1 MVFTKTTKKINKK
14 IGMALMSC
22 ALVFT
27 SFNFSILEARADE
40 NSSNVGVSA
49 VIPENQINKDKT
61 YFDLLLAPGEEQE
74 LEVILTNSSNA
85 DITMES
91 SVNSAVTNDNG
102 VVDYSQIKPKYDKTL
117 MYPLSSIATFEKEQ
131 VIPANSEKKMKI
143 TVKMPETEINGII
156 AGGVYLSAKDDENA
170 AKGENSGVQ
179 IKNKYVYVVGMQ
191 LRNRKDIS
199 DVLPEL
205 VLDKNLIQAKQV
217 NYRNYLG
224 INLQNTESVFIR
236 DMTVEAKIYKKGSN
250 EVFVESKDEN
260 LKMAPNSN
268 FNYGVNWKN
277 QEFEAGTYRAKVT
290 AIAKDYENKTWTW
303 DEEFTITAKD
313 AKELNEKAV
322 DLEVQKT
329 PLWMYIAITG
339 ALVLLLIVILYL
351 IKRHLDKKK
360 EVQRKAQLRKKREL
374 KKRRKLQKK
383 EQLEMKK
390 RSN

>member
-1 MVFTKTTKKINKK
+1 MIMTKMAKKINKK
-14 IGMALMSC
+14 IGTALMVYG
-22 ALVFT
+22 LILT
-27 SFNFSILEARADE
+27 SFNFSLIEAYGDE

-91 SVNSAVTNDNG
+91 SVNSAITNDNG
-102 VVDYSQIKPKYDKTL
+102 VVDYSQSNPKYDKTL
-117 MYPLSSIATFEKEQ
+117 VYPLSSIATFEKEQ
-131 VIPANSEKKMKI
+131 VIPANSDKKMKI

-170 AKGENSGVQ
+170 AKSDNSGVQ

-205 VLDKNLIQAKQV
+205 ALDKNLIQPKQV

-224 INLQNTESVFIR
+224 INLQNKESVFIR

-250 EVFVESKDEN
+250 DVFVESKDEN

-277 QEFEAGTYRAKVT
+277 QEFVAGTYRAKVT
-290 AIAKDYENKTWTW
+290 ATAKDYGNKTWTW

-322 DLEVQKT
+322 DLEVKKT
-329 PLWMYIAITG
+329 PLWMYIAIAG
-339 ALVLLLIVILYL
+339 GLLLLLLVILYL

-360 EVQRKAQLRKKREL
+360 ELQRKAKLRKKREL
-374 KKRRKLQKK
+374 KKKKELQKRRIARNEEK
-383 EQLEMKK
+383 D
-390 RSN
+390 